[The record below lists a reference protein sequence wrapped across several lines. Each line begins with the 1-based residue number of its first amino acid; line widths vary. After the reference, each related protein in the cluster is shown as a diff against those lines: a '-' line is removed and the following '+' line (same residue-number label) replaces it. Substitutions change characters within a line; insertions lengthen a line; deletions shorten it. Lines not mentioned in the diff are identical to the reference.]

1 MFKLLKRVLFV
12 VLGCVCSVFAHGQCF
27 SGELAT
33 ELHWNMKQKVN
44 WTNQL
49 RLNLSIPLWNGAG
62 SIEASTLHM
71 LRTNETIID
80 DWQGF
85 SNIEEENTAAAI
97 AVLGYM
103 HQWERAHL
111 FLGVRNVNEDFFTF
125 DVTSL
130 FFNGSCGIF
139 PTIAA
144 SYPIANYPLS
154 GLTVYF
160 DVSKGGF
167 TFRNSLYNGVGYNG
181 WSKHDNPFLVRPKKD
196 GIFNMSQLEFSYSGG
211 NYFAGAAVH
220 TRHYGVDPDGNQCD
234 PDQSTKKGELR
245 LVGVWRTEGVASRR
259 QGNRLHGAVFREHQ
273 PRQRLLPLCRVG
285 GGLHRQ
291 LQPVR
296 IVGAVRPIL
305 SGCGIFARTHMA
317 TQP

>member
-12 VLGCVCSVFAHGQCF
+12 VLGCVCSVLAHGQCF

-44 WTNQL
+44 WANQL

-85 SNIEEENTAAAI
+85 SNIEEENTAVAI

-111 FLGVRNVNEDFFTF
+111 FFGVRNVNEDFFTS

-144 SYPIANYPLS
+144 SYLIANYPLS

-211 NYFAGAAVH
+211 NYFTGEQKVWQAADKEIACMAQYSEN
-220 TRHYGVDPDGNQCD
+220 TNRDNGCYRYAELGVAYTDSCNQCGVSG
-234 PDQSTKKGELR
+234 QYARFYQGAEYSLELTWRRSLKKWLSVQPSLQYINNRNGDFVVLCTR
-245 LVGVWRTEGVASRR
+245 LTCE
-259 QGNRLHGAVFREHQ
+259 F
-273 PRQRLLPLCRVG
+273 
-285 GGLHRQ
+285 
-291 LQPVR
+291 
-296 IVGAVRPIL
+296 
-305 SGCGIFARTHMA
+305 
-317 TQP
+317 

>member
-1 MFKLLKRVLFV
+1 MKRVVFV
-12 VLGCVCSVFAHGQCF
+12 VLGCVCSVLAHGQCF

-33 ELHWNMKQKVN
+33 ELHWNMKKKVN

-85 SNIEEENTAAAI
+85 SNIEEENTPAAI

-111 FLGVRNVNEDFFTF
+111 FFGVRNVNEDFFTS

-144 SYPIANYPLS
+144 SYPIAN
-154 GLTVYF
+154 
-160 DVSKGGF
+160 
-167 TFRNSLYNGVGYNG
+167 
-181 WSKHDNPFLVRPKKD
+181 
-196 GIFNMSQLEFSYSGG
+196 
-211 NYFAGAAVH
+211 
-220 TRHYGVDPDGNQCD
+220 
-234 PDQSTKKGELR
+234 
-245 LVGVWRTEGVASRR
+245 
-259 QGNRLHGAVFREHQ
+259 
-273 PRQRLLPLCRVG
+273 
-285 GGLHRQ
+285 
-291 LQPVR
+291 
-296 IVGAVRPIL
+296 
-305 SGCGIFARTHMA
+305 
-317 TQP
+317 